1 MREMQNQK
9 QLFDLLDRTLE
20 TYGGDAARW
29 PAGAQAKLSAFVRDD
44 AEAQRRIADYRA
56 LDQVLGFAPKISDAR
71 HAALADQIVSRA
83 MRQPRAVTS
92 ADVVAAPTRS
102 EPVKARIS
110 PWRNQALTAGALA
123 ASLLLGILAGQ
134 NTTVVTLAEAVLTGT
149 DTTDTSTQQVA
160 QSDDIDI
167 LWDEDLL

>member
-1 MREMQNQK
+1 VP
-9 QLFDLLDRTLE
+9 
-20 TYGGDAARW
+20 G
-29 PAGAQAKLSAFVRDD
+29 
-44 AEAQRRIADYRA
+44 
-56 LDQVLGFAPKISDAR
+56 
-71 HAALADQIVSRA
+71 
-83 MRQPRAVTS
+83 
-92 ADVVAAPTRS
+92 
-102 EPVKARIS
+102 KARIS

-134 NTTVVTLAEAVLTGT
+134 NTTVVTLAEAVLTGS